1 MKARLLI
8 AALAVTAAALGC
20 EHTPQVVNPDP
31 KTSKLDVRHPDLPA
45 PEGFVYDTNI
55 TDTSPTGAFR
65 VINQTMTGKNRR
77 VEGAAKFYR
86 EILPSHGWTAEG
98 EEGTA
103 AGPMKLRFVKKDERC
118 LIEIK
123 DKSQTEVGI
132 TLKVNRKE

>member
-1 MKARLLI
+1 MKVRLLI
-8 AALAVTAAALGC
+8 AALVVTAVSTGC
-20 EHTPQVVNPDP
+20 DNPPKVVNPDP

-65 VINQTMTGKNRR
+65 IINQTMTGKNRR
-77 VEGAAKFYR
+77 VEGAAKFYK
-86 EILPSHGWTAEG
+86 EVLPTHGWTAEG

-103 AGPMKLRFVKKDERC
+103 AGPMKLKFVKKDERC
-118 LIEIK
+118 QIEIK

-132 TLKVNRKE
+132 ALKVNRKE